1 MKGIRQ
7 TRRGWE
13 VSVSHKGQRKTALC
27 RTKAEASAR
36 RTELL
41 NQLLLLEACAAP
53 MQGFQAT
60 DTTLG
65 EAAKRT
71 LADRWANIKS
81 LDAVQSYLTQVLD
94 FLGRDTKLKN
104 IDRMDLLAMQQHF
117 ISTGNRAG
125 TVNKKLSVAHSIFAD
140 ALDDRLIPFVPKFP
154 TKLKVRAL
162 KDRVF
167 SKEEEKAFIEYFR
180 QYGRDEGADVF
191 CFLLDTCA
199 RWGEIA
205 KLKTWDVDLTLGK
218 VTFEDRKAGNLGAVP
233 LTKRAQQIAAKYQH
247 RRGHMFQVKYDTFN
261 GWFNE
266 GKALL
271 GIDDPRLTLH
281 STRHTCASRLAE
293 ANISL
298 ALIMRYGGWSSMKS
312 VVRYMH
318 MQTDAL
324 SGCVEALE
332 AS

>member
-180 QYGRDEGADVF
+180 QYGRDEGADMF

-199 RWGEIA
+199 RWGEA
-205 KLKTWDVDLTLGK
+205 EKLNVWDVDLTLGK
-218 VTFEDRKAGNLGAVP
+218 VTFEDRKANNLGSVP
-233 LTKRAQQIAAKYQH
+233 LTKRARNIALKYQD
-247 RRGHMFQVKYDTFN
+247 RRGRMFNLKYDTFN

-266 GKALL
+266 GKTLL
-271 GIDDPRLTLH
+271 GIDDPRLTVH
-281 STRHTCASRLAE
+281 CTRHTCATRLAE

-298 ALIMRYGGWSSMKS
+298 VQIMTFGGWSSLKS
-312 VVRYMH
+312 VKRYLH
-318 MQTDAL
+318 VQTDAL
-324 SGCVEALE
+324 SGCVEVLE
-332 AS
+332 G

>member
-13 VSVSHKGQRKTALC
+13 VSISHKGQRKTALC

-41 NQLLLLEACAAP
+41 NQLLLQDACAAP
-53 MQGFQAT
+53 VPTTHAT
-60 DTTLG
+60 DVTLG
-65 EAAKRT
+65 EAAKRS
-71 LADRWANIKS
+71 LADRWANVKS

-94 FLGRDTKLKN
+94 FLGRDTKLKD

-125 TVNKKLSVAHSIFAD
+125 TVNKKLSVVHSIFAD

-167 SKEEEKAFIEYFR
+167 SKQEEQAFIEYFR
-180 QYGRDEGADVF
+180 QYGRDEGADIF
-191 CFLLDTCA
+191 CFLLDSCS
-199 RWGEIA
+199 RWGEVA
-205 KLKTWDVDLTLGK
+205 KLKTWDVDLTLNK

-247 RRGHMFQVKYDTFN
+247 RRGRMFQVNYDTFN
-261 GWFNE
+261 SWFNE

-271 GIDDPRLTLH
+271 GIDDPRLTIH
-281 STRHTCASRLAE
+281 CTRHTAATRLAE

-298 ALIMRYGGWSSMKS
+298 ALIMQYGGWSSLKS
-312 VVRYMH
+312 VRRYLH
-318 MQTDAL
+318 VQTDAL
-324 SGCVEALE
+324 SGCVDALE
-332 AS
+332 S